1 MRRVPLAPALLSLL
15 SPAQAQVP
23 ALLSAPA
30 LLLESGY
37 GEDGTPTPAW
47 RAALAGLRGGPVT
60 PSAPRVPTA
69 GEAAWAAAIRGRAAH
84 WPAEVAALRAP
95 FEPLAGPAE
104 IRLLVG
110 LGDGEDAFSPEDRTV
125 AFDVARLAALY
136 GDATLPENGAR
147 LDRFFRHECTHV
159 LQKAWLA
166 THPYPARTPL
176 RSALLDLWKEG
187 QGNLHSLS
195 ARWRTP
201 QGELTAGAR
210 AALDRL
216 VPRLVARLAA
226 LAGASPEAAARLRA
240 GLSTGPFEAKWGALP
255 VALWLAEAQG
265 REPGALRTYVTAGPE
280 GIWELGARHL
290 PEALRPVWRE
300 LQAAAQLTGQP

>member
-1 MRRVPLAPALLSLL
+1 MRRVPLAPALISLL
-15 SPAQAQVP
+15 SPAQAQAP
-23 ALLSAPA
+23 TLLSAPA

-37 GEDGTPTPAW
+37 GEDGTPTSAW

-69 GEAAWAAAIRGRAAH
+69 GEAAWAAAIRARAAH

-95 FEPLAGPAE
+95 FEPLAGPPE
-104 IRLLVG
+104 IRILVG
-110 LGDGEDAFSPEDRTV
+110 LRDGEDAFSPEDRTL

-195 ARWRTP
+195 ERWRTP
-201 QGELTAGAR
+201 QGELTAEGR
-210 AALDRL
+210 ATLDRL

-255 VALWLAEAQG
+255 VALWLAEA
-265 REPGALRTYVTAGPE
+265 RHRDPRALRAHVLAGPD
-280 GIWELGARHL
+280 GIWDLGAQHL

-300 LQAAAQLTGQP
+300 LQAAAQLTAQP